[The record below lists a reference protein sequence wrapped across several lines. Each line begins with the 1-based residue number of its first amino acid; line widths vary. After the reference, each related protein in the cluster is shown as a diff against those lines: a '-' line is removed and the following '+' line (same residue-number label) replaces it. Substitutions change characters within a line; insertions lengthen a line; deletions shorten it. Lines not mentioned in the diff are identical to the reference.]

1 MRPLWRGKGREMT
14 STGARHLHL
23 TILAGEFAVCRLS
36 PEAAT
41 IPTWAFAGH
50 WFSLTRTDA
59 ELSVVCPASLVPD
72 EVQAERDWCMLR
84 LTGPFPFDLTGVLA
98 AILAP
103 LAAATIPIF
112 ALSTFDTDYVL
123 VKTPDL
129 ARAAVAL
136 REAGHQVDET

>member
-1 MRPLWRGKGREMT
+1 MT
-14 STGARHLHL
+14 GTGTRQLHL
-23 TILAGEFAVCRLS
+23 TVLAGEYAVCRLS

-50 WFSLTRTDA
+50 WYSLTRTDD

-84 LTGPFPFDLTGVLA
+84 LTGPFPFDMTGILA
-98 AILAP
+98 AVLVP
-103 LAAATIPIF
+103 LGAATIPIF

-123 VKTPDL
+123 IKTPDL
-129 ARAAVAL
+129 ARAVTAL
-136 REAGHQVDET
+136 RDAGHRVDEA

>member
-1 MRPLWRGKGREMT
+1 MT
-14 STGARHLHL
+14 GTGTRQLHL
-23 TILAGEFAVCRLS
+23 TVLAGEYAVCRLS

-50 WFSLTRTDA
+50 WYSLTRTDD

-84 LTGPFPFDLTGVLA
+84 LTGPFPFDMTGVLA
-98 AILAP
+98 AVLVP
-103 LAAATIPIF
+103 LGAATIPIF

-123 VKTPDL
+123 IKTPDL
-129 ARAAVAL
+129 ARAVTAL
-136 REAGHQVDET
+136 RDAGHRVDEA